1 MKMPFATSGL
11 RQVRRSPP
19 LFRWT
24 AIAWALSMLPYAAQA
39 RTEARWTLT
48 DIGPQTRVAGLNDLG
63 QVVGTLSQNSVPA
76 ERGFVWQAGGFT
88 MMLYGVGG
96 FSQGL
101 AINNQGVVGGLLAY
115 GMPGRSYFGHAGF
128 TSTGNLNNLS
138 LLPVPAGGTTDDLLM
153 PMAVGANGH
162 VVGVYS
168 GSTGARQGFIAMG
181 SRSVVLEAGP
191 AWGVNAGGTVV
202 GSDELTGRG
211 YLWRQGALSWLTPP
225 AGSPFVNATALNDQN
240 DVVGTASGPFGAYGV
255 RWAADGSL
263 HTLPVLPGSGG
274 DSVLRLTAINN
285 DGLVVGW
292 AAELNSTGGQSPSR
306 AALFTASNA
315 VELGALPGVS
325 GQGWVLRTAD
335 GVNALGQIA
344 GNGVAADGS
353 QRGYLLSLQVNTW
366 QSAGGGAWDD
376 AAHWAWQI
384 RPNALA
390 DVSIEPVLGGSV
402 VGPVGAVTVGSLTV
416 GQAGASV
423 PITTLALAG
432 GRINVDA
439 SGGGAGW
446 VQVQAGGQLGGRG
459 EIAATSFSALYNNGR
474 IVVDDLSLRN
484 LWLVNSGVIEGHGRL
499 LADQGVHNQG
509 GQVRANRGYQLR
521 IEGALSNN
529 FGGRVEVLGGELEAT
544 QGVYNEAHLL
554 VSDGLLRG
562 PLYNQSG
569 GCVEVGT
576 GHSVFIGP
584 VLNWDDGQV
593 IVSGGGALTV
603 EGSFENR
610 GELRVS
616 ANASATFFGDF
627 VARSSGSFGGTG
639 QKYFEAGFAVGNSP
653 GVAHDPGSL
662 SFGERAQL
670 VFELGGLAPGDA
682 DGFHDQLVAGG
693 VLHLGGA
700 LQIVSWNGFEAQAGQ
715 RFDLFD
721 AGRIEGRFLSVDTS
735 GLRLAA
741 GTRIDLSRLTLD
753 GSVAVVAVP
762 EPATWAL
769 WLVAGVATLGATRRS
784 RHQARG

>member
-1 MKMPFATSGL
+1 MKMPLATSCSRPTR
-11 RQVRRSPP
+11 RQAR

-24 AIAWALSMLPYAAQA
+24 TLASALSILPCAALA
-39 RTEARWTLT
+39 RTEARWVLT
-48 DIGPQTRVAGLNDLG
+48 DIGPRTTVAGLNDLG
-63 QVVGTLSQNSVPA
+63 QVVGTLAQDSVPLQ
-76 ERGFVWQAGGFT
+76 RGFVWQDGRVS
-88 MMLYGVGG
+88 MLNYGVGG

-115 GMPGRSYFGHAGF
+115 GMPNGNYFGHAGF
-128 TSTGNLNNLS
+128 TSSGDWSTLGP
-138 LLPVPAGGTTDDLLM
+138 LPVPDGGTSDDVLM
-153 PMAVGANGH
+153 PTAVGANGH
-162 VVGVYS
+162 VVGIYS
-168 GSTGARQGFIAMG
+168 GSTGAKQGFVALG
-181 SRSVVLEAGP
+181 NRSLVLEAGP

-202 GSDELTGRG
+202 GSDENTGRG
-211 YLWRQGALSWLTPP
+211 YLWRQGAISWLTPP
-225 AGSPFVNATALNDQN
+225 AGSPFVSATALNDRN
-240 DVVGTASGPFGAYGV
+240 EVVGTASGPFGAYGV
-255 RWAADGSL
+255 RWSADGSL
-263 HTLPVLPGSGG
+263 HTLPSLPSSGG
-274 DSVLRLTAINN
+274 DSVLRLTGINN

-292 AAELNSTGGQSPSR
+292 AAELSSSGVLSAPR
-306 AALFTASNA
+306 AALFAA
-315 VELGALPGVS
+315 GGAAELAALPGVS
-325 GQGWVLRTAD
+325 GQGWALRTAD

-344 GNGVAADGS
+344 GNGVATDGS

-390 DVSIEPVLGGSV
+390 DVSIEPTLGGRV
-402 VGPVGAVTVGSLTV
+402 VGPVGAVSVGSLTV
-416 GQAGASV
+416 GQAGASA
-423 PITTLALAG
+423 PATSLALAG
-432 GRINVDA
+432 GRITVDA
-439 SGGGAGW
+439 SRGGAGW
-446 VQVQAGGQLGGRG
+446 VQVQAGGELGGRG
-459 EIAATSFSALYNNGR
+459 EIAATSFSALYNSGR

-509 GQVRANRGYQLR
+509 GQVRANRGHQLR
-521 IEGALSNN
+521 IDGALSNN

-544 QGVYNEAHLL
+544 QGVYNEARLL
-554 VSDGLLRG
+554 LADGLLRG

-569 GCVEVGT
+569 GRVEVGT

-584 VLNWDDGQV
+584 VLNWEDGQV

-603 EGSFENR
+603 AGSFENR

-627 VARSSGSFGGTG
+627 VARTGSNLVGTG

-662 SFGERAQL
+662 SFGDRARL
-670 VFELGGLAPGDA
+670 VFELGGLAPGVGA
-682 DGFHDQLVAGG
+682 GFHDQLVADG

-700 LQIVSWNGFEAQAGQ
+700 LQLVSWDGFVAQAGQ

-721 AGRIEGRFLSVDTS
+721 AGRIEGQFLSVDTS

-741 GTRIDLSRLTLD
+741 GTRIDLSQLALD
-753 GSVAVVAVP
+753 GTLSVVAVP

-769 WLVAGVATLGATRRS
+769 WSIAGVALLGVVRRRQHRTR
-784 RHQARG
+784 G